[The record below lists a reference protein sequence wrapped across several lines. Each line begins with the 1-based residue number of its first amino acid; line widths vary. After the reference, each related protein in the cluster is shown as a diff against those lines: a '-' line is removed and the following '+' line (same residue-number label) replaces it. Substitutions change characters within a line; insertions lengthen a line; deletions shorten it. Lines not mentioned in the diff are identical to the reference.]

1 MRREPGRDRRVLWL
15 RGIYLMPSAI
25 ETIVAVYV
33 EHKNRLALDDM
44 LRHRQRLLT
53 DLKSRSGFDV
63 SLPIQNVSEDIA
75 AIEAGLIQLRGE
87 VPAIAPRVD
96 WSRG

>member
-1 MRREPGRDRRVLWL
+1 
-15 RGIYLMPSAI
+15 MPSAI

-63 SLPIQNVSEDIA
+63 SLPIQNVSEDIV

>member
-1 MRREPGRDRRVLWL
+1 
-15 RGIYLMPSAI
+15 MPSAI

-44 LRHRQRLLT
+44 LRHRQRLLAE
-53 DLKSRSGFDV
+53 LKSRSGFDV
-63 SLPIQNVSEDIA
+63 SQPIQHVSDDIT

-87 VPAIAPRVD
+87 VPVIAPRVD
-96 WSRG
+96 WS

>member
-1 MRREPGRDRRVLWL
+1 MSNTKTAWRWMTCC
-15 RGIYLMPSAI
+15 GIASACC
-25 ETIVAVYV
+25 
-33 EHKNRLALDDM
+33 
-44 LRHRQRLLT
+44 T

-63 SLPIQNVSEDIA
+63 SLPVQNVSDDIA

-96 WSRG
+96 WS

>member
-1 MRREPGRDRRVLWL
+1 
-15 RGIYLMPSAI
+15 MPSAI

-33 EHKNRLALDDM
+33 EHKNRMALDDM

-53 DLKSRSGFDV
+53 DLKSRTGFDV
-63 SLPIQNVSEDIA
+63 SLPILSITDDIA
-75 AIEAGLIQLRGE
+75 AIEAGLMQLRGE

-96 WSRG
+96 WS

>member
-1 MRREPGRDRRVLWL
+1 
-15 RGIYLMPSAI
+15 MPSAI

-53 DLKSRSGFDV
+53 DLTNRTGFDV
-63 SLPIQNVSEDIA
+63 SRPIQRITDDIA

-96 WSRG
+96 WS

>member
-1 MRREPGRDRRVLWL
+1 
-15 RGIYLMPSAI
+15 MPSAI

-44 LRHRQRLLT
+44 LRHRQRLLA
-53 DLKSRSGFDV
+53 DLKNRTGLDV
-63 SLPIQNVSEDIA
+63 SLPVRNITDDIS

-87 VPAIAPRVD
+87 VPAIAPRVE
-96 WSRG
+96 WS

>member
-1 MRREPGRDRRVLWL
+1 MPREPGGDRRVLWL

>member
-1 MRREPGRDRRVLWL
+1 
-15 RGIYLMPSAI
+15 MPSAI
-25 ETIVAVYV
+25 ETIIAVYV
-33 EHKNRLALDDM
+33 EHKNCLALDDM

-63 SLPIQNVSEDIA
+63 SLPIQNVSEDIV

>member
-1 MRREPGRDRRVLWL
+1 MQREPGGDRRVPWL
-15 RGIYLMPSAI
+15 RGTYLMPSAI

-44 LRHRQRLLT
+44 LRHRQRLLA
-53 DLKSRSGFDV
+53 DLKTRSGFDV
-63 SLPIQNVSEDIA
+63 SLPIQNVCDDIA
-75 AIEAGLIQLRGE
+75 AIEAGLMQLRGE

-96 WSRG
+96 WS